1 MSSHTLIVLWENPG
15 EPFTDNRYNRAH
27 RWLFDGGVEV
37 PASSSPSVVP
47 VPMSMEAAV
56 DPEEAFIAS
65 LSSCHMLWFL
75 AVTAKAGFKVTRYE
89 DRPEGQVARN
99 DQGKAAVTV
108 VILRPAVTF
117 EGDAP
122 SAEKLDALHHQAHDN
137 CFIAH
142 SVKTDVRCEPRQE
155 DA

>member
-1 MSSHTLIVLWENPG
+1 MSNHTMTVLWENQG
-15 EPFTDNRYNRAH
+15 EPFTDNRYSRAH

-37 PASSSPSVVP
+37 IASSSPSVIP
-47 VPMSMEAAV
+47 APLSLEAAV

-89 DRPEGQVARN
+89 DQPEGQVARN
-99 DQGKAAVTV
+99 EQGKLAVTV
-108 VILRPAVTF
+108 VTLRPAVTF

-122 SAEKLDALHHQAHDN
+122 SAEKLDALHHQAHEN

>member
-1 MSSHTLIVLWENPG
+1 MSSHTLTVLWENRN
-15 EPFTDNRYNRAH
+15 EPFTDNRYSRAH

-37 PASSSPSVVP
+37 VASSSPSVVP
-47 VPMSMEAAV
+47 VPMSLEAAV

-75 AVTAKAGFKVTRYE
+75 ALAAKAGFKVTRYE
-89 DRPEGQVARN
+89 DQPEGQVGKN
-99 DQGKAAVTV
+99 DQGKLSVTV
-108 VILRPAVTF
+108 VTLRPGVTF

-122 SAEKLDALHHQAHDN
+122 SAEQLDALHHDAHEH

-142 SVKTDVRCEPRQE
+142 SVKSEVRCEPRQE
-155 DA
+155 PA